1 MKDAINIHSIIH
13 NLDFKDIKQ
22 KIENIIQYKE
32 PEKLIVIAPNAFI
45 AQRIS
50 DLLKYND
57 SKKEKFKF
65 YTWENIN
72 FNTLFDKEIEMSLEG
87 KTQIKKND
95 LKITIP
101 IQFLKNEA
109 YSNPLVKFYKAV
121 VNDPSARKMINYEKI
136 KISKALIIK
145 RQDKTTKQFT
155 CFPED
160 NRTVSPTCNYV
171 NEESDKLEE
180 VLKQYQHPT
189 FQLCFTLLLKQSN
202 LWGKENIS
210 KEEAEKNQAFIYL
223 NKLCDDI
230 KNDLTLLS
238 QKNIFAKEDKQKFEK
253 ILDDTFNEIKKNLIK
268 VLEDG
273 DKDKTRTLWLIG
285 ITIAAVIVG
294 VAISIASLGAGTLA
308 IAATLGGVAFDIG
321 MGINDIINYEEELKK
336 IQASKFYLPFAVPLM
351 KTLFEDISYISA
363 LCSTQL
369 YSCMIFYD
377 NKFLDLSAFN
387 LSCFFE
393 QSKNTI
399 NQNTYIIE
407 GECDQDLKCH
417 ILKNFGIATDKP
429 TQTKENEEKQDE
441 LGNIST
447 LHTFNPNI
455 NDFSKNY
462 QCALDLYEEQDKD
475 FKNFVFIEQPQFLS
489 RGLAKL
495 IKNDISKSN
504 TSSKQNKNYLLI
516 SQAPHNT
523 MANLSQSITEEIFKT
538 NIIRPESPKDK
549 TQIDYSKYDLEQDE
563 DSKEFVLQ
571 LSPFVKESAAEARAL
586 EDWFKKDIDDRDNN
600 AKLKEIASHF
610 LSAEYK
616 KNIENVEKKIK
627 ENQKSLYKTLLDN
640 LTLESFNENHP
651 DSQLEFLPIEQILQ
665 VGLIIASAKIQNI
678 PIEVVSSDYTNNH
691 NIDLKELSELFYKIA
706 TDKAFLE
713 QLDNK
718 LQIGDIEIDLSK
730 NYKSVDDFILKNII
744 PKEELDSAY
753 DEVNFM
759 NLRLEILKK
768 AFEDFISSLVP
779 FADGFEEAFAKLAL
793 IFALTSV
800 AVIVKNRGLIK
811 NLSLLGKNFSSMLG
825 KKEFKSFLQ
834 DFLKFGTKDLKIVS
848 KEVIKSFHPSL
859 ALLLALKEDY
869 KILKNNKE
877 FVKKLSHF
885 RIDENVISNT
895 IDDLHSNSKKRFN
908 ANKKIEGHLFAY
920 VELEGGEDKI
930 KASAYTRRK
939 GVMKHLGFYHRMRF
953 FKTLASPKE
962 LAAGIGISA
971 ISSIAK
977 YIVSDMY
984 SIHTQ
989 VLLAEYEDIFF
1000 LNLERHHH
1008 PYATIRNE
1016 FLSYPLAIHSNFAS
1030 YNFSTALFGSRLEA
1044 LSLEIF
1050 PNIILY
1056 SSAYKKVRQEFTT
1069 SAVYTIREMVVKK
1082 LLSYIV
1088 PDELRGGLD
1097 DKSFMQKFL
1106 QRHITKGDIMNQYY
1120 LDKNFINTNLNLPQK
1135 EIKLAFIEKFQERD
1149 EVAALKAYN
1158 ELIKILSEV
1167 ISGNLNAKG
1176 KQILS
1181 SLKIIGKNNIKA
1193 LYVGINDEN
1202 KQDKSLK
1209 TNKSNLN
1216 SKETEYKTY
1225 EKRPPFL
1232 GRLATT
1238 IIAERTY

>member
-1 MKDAINIHSIIH
+1 MKDTINIHSILH
-13 NLDFKDIKQ
+13 NLDFKNIKQ
-22 KIENIIQYKE
+22 KIENIIQHKE

-65 YTWENIN
+65 YTWENID
-72 FNTLFDKEIEMSLEG
+72 FNTLFDKEIEMSLEA
-87 KTQIKKND
+87 KTQIKKKD
-95 LKITIP
+95 FKITIP
-101 IQFLKNEA
+101 IQYLKNEA

-121 VNDPSARKMINYEKI
+121 VNDSNTRRMIAYEHSR
-136 KISKALIIK
+136 ISEALIK
-145 RQDKTTKQFT
+145 RQDETTKQFT

-160 NRTVSPTCNYV
+160 NRTVSLACHYV
-171 NEESDKLEE
+171 NGESDTLEKM
-180 VLKQYQHPT
+180 LKQYQHPT

-230 KNDLTLLS
+230 KNDLALLS

-253 ILDDTFNEIKKNLIK
+253 ILDDTFDEIKKNLIK

-285 ITIAAVIVG
+285 ITIATVIVG
-294 VAISIASLGAGTLA
+294 IVIGIATLRTGTLA
-308 IAATLGGVAFDIG
+308 VVATLGAAAFDIG
-321 MGINDIINYEEELKK
+321 MGINDIIDYEEELEKME
-336 IQASKFYLPFAVPLM
+336 ASKFYLPFVVPLM

-377 NKFLDLSAFN
+377 NKFLDLSAIDF
-387 LSCFFE
+387 SCFF
-393 QSKNTI
+393 KKGKDML
-399 NQNTYIIE
+399 NQNTHIIE
-407 GECDQDLKCH
+407 GECDQDLKCR
-417 ILKNFGIATDKP
+417 ILQNFGITTDKP
-429 TQTKENEEKQDE
+429 TQTKEKKQDE

-475 FKNFVFIEQPQFLS
+475 FKNFVFVEQPQFLS

-495 IKNDISKSN
+495 IKNDISKGN
-504 TSSKQNKNYLLI
+504 ASSKQNKNYLLI

-523 MANLSQSITEEIFKT
+523 MVNLSQSITEEIFNT
-538 NIIRPESPKDK
+538 NIVRPEAPKDQ

-571 LSPFVKESAAEARAL
+571 LSPFVKESATEAKAL
-586 EDWFKKDIDDRDNN
+586 KEWFKKKNN
-600 AKLKEIASHF
+600 NVKLKEIASHF

-616 KNIENVEKKIK
+616 KNIENIEKKIK
-627 ENQKSLYKTLLDN
+627 ENQKNLYKTLLDN
-640 LTLESFNENHP
+640 LTLKSFNKNHP
-651 DSQLEFLPIEQILQ
+651 DGRLKFLPIEQILQ
-665 VGLIIASAKIQNI
+665 IGLIIASAKIQKI
-678 PIEVVSSDYTNNH
+678 PIKITSSHYPNNH

-713 QLDNK
+713 QLNNK
-718 LQIGDIEIDLSK
+718 LQIGDIEIDLSED
-730 NYKSVDDFILKNII
+730 YKSVDDFILKNII

-753 DEVNFM
+753 DENNFK
-759 NLRLEILKK
+759 NLRREILKK

-779 FADGFEEAFAKLAL
+779 FADGFEKAFAKLAL
-793 IFALTSV
+793 IFALTSI
-800 AVIVKNRGLIK
+800 AVIVKNKELIK
-811 NLSLLGKNFSSMLG
+811 NLSLLGKNFSSMLS
-825 KKEFKSFLQ
+825 KKELAKGFLQ
-834 DFLKFGTKDLKIVS
+834 DFLKLSAKDLKTAG
-848 KEVIKSFHPSL
+848 KEILDSFHPSL

-885 RIDENVISNT
+885 RIDENVMKDTVDN
-895 IDDLHSNSKKRFN
+895 LHSDSKKRLN
-908 ANKKIEGHLFAY
+908 INKKIEGHLFTY
-920 VELEGGEDKI
+920 VDLKGSEDKI

-939 GVMKHLGFYHRMRF
+939 GVMQDLGFYHRMRF

-962 LAAGIGISA
+962 LATSVGISA

-977 YIVSDMY
+977 YIANDVY
-984 SIHTQ
+984 KTLTQ
-989 VLLAEYEDIFF
+989 NLLAEYEDIFF
-1000 LNLERHHH
+1000 LNLERHHR

-1016 FLSYPLAIHSNFAS
+1016 FLSYPLALHSNFAS

-1050 PNIILY
+1050 PNIMLY
-1056 SSAYKKVRQEFTT
+1056 SSTYKKVRQEFST

-1097 DKSFMQKFL
+1097 DKSFMQKIL
-1106 QRHITKGDIMNQYY
+1106 QRHITKEDIVKQYY
-1120 LDKNFINTNLNLPQK
+1120 LDENFIHENLDIPQK
-1135 EIKLAFIEKFQERD
+1135 EIKRALIEKFKDNRNGNEYD
-1149 EVAALKAYN
+1149 VLKAYN

-1202 KQDKSLK
+1202 SEDDSLLNKNIEISRQDKNK
-1209 TNKSNLN
+1209 TS
-1216 SKETEYKTY
+1216 

>member
-1 MKDAINIHSIIH
+1 MKDTINIHSIIH

-22 KIENIIQYKE
+22 KIEKITEYKE

-50 DLLKYND
+50 DLLQYND
-57 SKKEKFKF
+57 DKKEKFKF
-65 YTWENIN
+65 YTWENID

-87 KTQIKKND
+87 QTQIKKKD
-95 LKITIP
+95 FKITIP
-101 IQFLKNEA
+101 IQYLKNEA

-121 VNDPSARKMINYEKI
+121 VNDPNTREMIAHEHFR
-136 KISKALIIK
+136 ISEALSIK
-145 RQDKTTKQFT
+145 RQDKITKQFA

-160 NRTVSPTCNYV
+160 SRTVSPACNYV
-171 NEESDKLEE
+171 NKESDTLEKM
-180 VLKQYQHPT
+180 LKQYQHPT

-253 ILDDTFNEIKKNLIK
+253 ILDDTFDEIKKNLIK

-285 ITIAAVIVG
+285 ITIAAVIIG
-294 VAISIASLGAGTLA
+294 VSISIVTLGAGTLA
-308 IAATLGGVAFDIG
+308 ITATLGIVAFDIV
-321 MGINDIINYEEELKK
+321 MGIIDYEEELEK
-336 IQASKFYLPFAVPLM
+336 IEASKFYLPFAVPLM

-377 NKFLDLSAFN
+377 NKFLDLSAIDF
-387 LSCFFE
+387 SCFFE
-393 QSKNTI
+393 QGKDAI
-399 NQNTYIIE
+399 NQNTHIIE
-407 GECDQDLKCH
+407 GECDQDLKYR
-417 ILKNFGIATDKP
+417 ILQNFGIAADKP
-429 TQTKENEEKQDE
+429 TQTKENKEKQDE

-447 LHTFNPNI
+447 LHTFNPSI

-462 QCALDLYEEQDKD
+462 QCALELYEEQDKD

-495 IKNDISKSN
+495 IKNDILKDN
-504 TSSKQNKNYLLI
+504 ASSKQNKNYLLI

-523 MANLSQSITEEIFKT
+523 MTNLSQSITEEIFNT
-538 NIIRPESPKDK
+538 NIVRPEAPKDQ
-549 TQIDYSKYDLEQDE
+549 TQIDYSKYDLEQDKN
-563 DSKEFVLQ
+563 SKEFVLQ
-571 LSPFVKESAAEARAL
+571 LSPFVKESATEARAL
-586 EDWFKKDIDDRDNN
+586 KNWFKKNIDDRNNN

-627 ENQKSLYKTLLDN
+627 EKQKNLYETLLDN
-640 LTLESFNENHP
+640 LTLKSFNKNHP
-651 DSQLEFLPIEQILQ
+651 DDQLEFLPIEQILQ
-665 VGLIIASAKIQNI
+665 IGLIIASAKIQKI
-678 PIEVVSSDYTNNH
+678 PVKIKSSDYPNNH
-691 NIDLKELSELFYKIA
+691 NIDLKELGELFYKIA

-718 LQIGDIEIDLSK
+718 LQIGDIKIDLSK

-759 NLRLEILKK
+759 NLRFEILKK
-768 AFEDFISSLVP
+768 AFGDFISSLVP
-779 FADGFEEAFAKLAL
+779 FADGFEEALAKLAL
-793 IFALTSV
+793 IFALTSI
-800 AVIVKNRGLIK
+800 AVIVKNKELIK
-811 NLSLLGKNFSSMLG
+811 NLSLPGKNFSSMSG
-825 KKEFKSFLQ
+825 KKELTKSFLQ
-834 DFLKFGTKDLKIVS
+834 DFLKFSAKDLKTA
-848 KEVIKSFHPSL
+848 IKSFHPSL
-859 ALLLALKEDY
+859 ALLLALKDDY

-877 FVKKLSHF
+877 FIKKLSNF
-885 RIDENVISNT
+885 RIDENIIKDT
-895 IDDLHSNSKKRFN
+895 INNLHSDSKKRFN
-908 ANKKIEGHLFAY
+908 ANKKIKGHLFTY
-920 VELEGGEDKI
+920 VELEGDKDTV
-930 KASAYTRRK
+930 KASAYTRK

-953 FKTLASPKE
+953 FNVLNEVKDLRRD
-962 LAAGIGISA
+962 I
-971 ISSIAK
+971 
-977 YIVSDMY
+977 IVSLVSNIFKFVFGEIY
-984 SIHTQ
+984 KTHTQ

-1000 LNLERHHH
+1000 LNLERHHR

-1016 FLSYPLAIHSNFAS
+1016 FLSYPLALHSNFAS

-1050 PNIILY
+1050 PNIMLY
-1056 SSAYKKVRQEFTT
+1056 SSAYKKVRQDFTT

-1120 LDKNFINTNLNLPQK
+1120 LDENFINTNLNLPQK
-1135 EIKLAFIEKFQERD
+1135 EIKLALIKKFNRNGNED
-1149 EVAALKAYN
+1149 DALKAYN

-1167 ISGNLNAKG
+1167 IDGNLNGKG
-1176 KQILS
+1176 KAILS

-1202 KQDKSLK
+1202 KQENKF
-1209 TNKSNLN
+1209 KSN
-1216 SKETEYKTY
+1216 KHDAKKKTGDKTS

-1238 IIAERTY
+1238 IITERPY